1 MAKYFINFPKT
12 IYSQKDSK
20 SVETV
25 TNLTTTFSFDENI
38 TENSVLYYQYDVS
51 DGETPEIVAHKIYG
65 SSESHWIIL
74 KMNGIID
81 VKTDW
86 PLDQRS
92 LSVAIDKKYAN
103 NGISTSQTGYQWAFN
118 NTHSYYKIETRTIV
132 SSGDKIVD
140 VIQVDANTFANITT
154 SSVQYTLPDNNIV
167 KIDTTRNAKT
177 YYQYEVEENDK
188 KRSIKVIKPELVT
201 TITNEFLEVINV

>member
-103 NGISTSQTGYQWAFN
+103 NGILTSQTGYQWAFN

>member
-118 NTHSYYKIETRTIV
+118 NNCI
-132 SSGDKIVD
+132 
-140 VIQVDANTFANITT
+140 FW
-154 SSVQYTLPDNNIV
+154 
-167 KIDTTRNAKT
+167 
-177 YYQYEVEENDK
+177 
-188 KRSIKVIKPELVT
+188 
-201 TITNEFLEVINV
+201 